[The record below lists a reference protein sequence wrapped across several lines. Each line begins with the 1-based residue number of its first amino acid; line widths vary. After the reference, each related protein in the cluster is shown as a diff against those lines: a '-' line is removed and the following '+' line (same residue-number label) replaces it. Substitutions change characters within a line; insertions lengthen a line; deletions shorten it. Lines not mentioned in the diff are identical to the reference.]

1 MMTLPSLDLPIPT
14 LRLAEW
20 LPHRPPMVWIDE
32 VMAFDQKCGEA
43 RVRLA
48 ENAYYMGENGLRP
61 ASLIEL
67 IAQSFGYIQACQRL
81 ERAKAGQPTNPVTK
95 AFLCGVR
102 GARFAANLQES
113 PPQAGATLVIRIGSI
128 KTFGPIQSVDGE
140 VCDAESGEQLASA
153 NLKVFSE

>member
-1 MMTLPSLDLPIPT
+1 MTTLPSLDLPIPT

-20 LPHRPPMVWIDE
+20 LPHRPPMVWVDE
-32 VMAFDQKCGEA
+32 VMAFDQKSGEA

-48 ENAYYMGENGLRP
+48 EGAHYMDEKGLRP

-67 IAQSFGYIQACQRL
+67 IAQSFGYVHVCQKL
-81 ERAKAGQPTNPVTK
+81 EQAKAGKLSPPVTK

-102 GARFAANLQES
+102 DARFAESLQNS
-113 PPQAGATLVIRIGSI
+113 PPRAGRTLIIRVGNI
-128 KTFGPIQSVDGE
+128 KTFGPIQSIDGQ
-140 VCDAESGEQLASA
+140 VHDADSGEELASA